1 MTPRIFADD
10 PKPFDPKV
18 VTLEVFGA
26 GGRADINYLDLNSR
40 PQRVDRAALPW
51 SVTLETNA
59 PSAAPTLL
67 AQGDGNDITCRISVD
82 GEVKDERTST
92 GVRALTYCFVKSA

>member
-1 MTPRIFADD
+1 MSIVNALVQAVLVLVIAGFSVQRVRTFFGAEGNLVTPRIFAND

-26 GGRADINYLDLNSR
+26 GERADINYLDLNSR

-51 SVTLETNA
+51 LVTLETTA
-59 PSAAPTLL
+59 PSAAPTP
-67 AQGDGNDITCRISVD
+67 AT
-82 GEVKDERTST
+82 T
-92 GVRALTYCFVKSA
+92 GC